1 MKTTLLLFAAL
12 GVTALAQDDD
22 VIPKPV
28 DRARYKDMLEKS
40 PFALATPPE
49 PEKQKEAKFTDNM
62 YVKGLGKDYVIAQRL
77 GDDHTMRFWGNSE
90 VEGIIVKEVKWSEKP
105 GETSVI
111 LKKGG
116 EEGEITFNQNDLHAA
131 TPPPNPGGARP
142 PGSPGGP
149 GGPPVPGGFRPQ
161 SAGGGT
167 MPAGTPRPP
176 VPQPTVTVPRP
187 TATAIQ
193 APPAAPQGGY
203 TRTQGQGGPGGRSY
217 GPGGTGRQQQPQGG
231 GSDATGGRSRI
242 RVIRQ

>member
-62 YVKGLGKDYVIAQRL
+62 YVQRL
-77 GDDHTMRFWGNSE
+77 GDDHAMRVWGNSE

-116 EEGEITFNQNDLHAA
+116 EEGEITFN
-131 TPPPNPGGARP
+131 
-142 PGSPGGP
+142 
-149 GGPPVPGGFRPQ
+149 
-161 SAGGGT
+161 
-167 MPAGTPRPP
+167 
-176 VPQPTVTVPRP
+176 
-187 TATAIQ
+187 
-193 APPAAPQGGY
+193 
-203 TRTQGQGGPGGRSY
+203 
-217 GPGGTGRQQQPQGG
+217 
-231 GSDATGGRSRI
+231 
-242 RVIRQ
+242 